1 MLMKK
6 QEIIRAEKKAGG
18 KGHILIENLI
28 TPAEMKDK
36 CQMFARVT
44 LEPGCS
50 LGYHQHKGNNETY
63 HIIAGS
69 GLYNDNGTQI
79 TVKEGDTTFCPE
91 GEYHG
96 IENTAGKDLVFIAL
110 IINE

>member
-28 TPAEMKDK
+28 TAAEMKDK
-36 CQMFARVT
+36 CQMFAKVT

-63 HIIAGS
+63 HIVEGT
-69 GLYNDNGTQI
+69 GLYNDNGTEI
-79 TVKEGDTTFCPE
+79 TVSAGDTTFCPD

-96 IENTAGKDLVFIAL
+96 IENTSGKSLVFIAL

>member
-18 KGHILIENLI
+18 KGHILIEHLI

-36 CQMFARVT
+36 CQMFAKVT
-44 LEPGCS
+44 LEPHCS
-50 LGYHQHKGNNETY
+50 LGYHQHVGNNETY
-63 HIIAGS
+63 HIIEGT
-69 GLYNDNGTQI
+69 GLYNDNGKEI
-79 TVKEGDTTFCPE
+79 TVQSGDTTFCPD

-96 IENTAGKDLVFIAL
+96 IENTGDSNLVFMAL
-110 IINE
+110 IITE